1 MFRHSTLTA
10 MAVAAAVLLAGFQA
24 APPPRPP
31 VQLTPALAALAED
44 AEAARSFDYMALKA
58 EGADL
63 GSLSDAVYR
72 RAVIADSDPRC
83 LTEAEA
89 ELQANLAAAMIAA
102 DRAAFDDDR
111 AAAAEAWAKWTLFV
125 EGIEHGQ
132 VATEPPFKWVS
143 DRYAQLE
150 SETSPRSRELLRR
163 TARDQ
168 LYRHA
173 WSGGEQVWGELSPG
187 ANGRVMS
194 RLMRATC
201 LTDRDNTAWLKA
213 DVEANGWFTI
223 PATGAEASSAAWLM
237 AQHADRDRDFQ
248 RHVLAL
254 MEPLVA
260 TGEVSRANYAYLW
273 DRIAVSEK
281 RPQRYGTQGRCTAP
295 GKWEPDE
302 IEDRTRV
309 EALREEARIGSLVE
323 YEAHMQPHCAN
334 FTG

>member
-1 MFRHSTLTA
+1 MFRFIATSATV
-10 MAVAAAVLLAGFQA
+10 AVALATAGFQS
-24 APPPRPP
+24 APPPPP
-31 VQLTPALAALAED
+31 PLPPAIEALTAD
-44 AEAARSFDYMALKA
+44 AGAARAFDYMALKA

-63 GSLSDAVYR
+63 KAMSDAVYR
-72 RAVIADSDPRC
+72 RAVVPGNDPRC

-89 ELQANLAAAMIAA
+89 ELQANLAAAAEA
-102 DRAAFDDDR
+102 HDAAAFDDDR
-111 AAAAEAWAKWTLFV
+111 AAATEAWAKWTLFA

-132 VATEPPFKWVS
+132 VATEAPFKWVS
-143 DRYAQLE
+143 DRYAQLA
-150 SETSPRSRELLRR
+150 SETNPRAQELLRR

-168 LYRHA
+168 LHRHG
-173 WSGGEQVWGELSPG
+173 WSGGPQVWGELSPG
-187 ANGRVMS
+187 ANGRVLA

-213 DVEANGWFTI
+213 DVAANGWFTI
-223 PATGAEASSAAWLM
+223 SATGAEASSSAWLM

-260 TGEVSRANYAYLW
+260 SGEVTRGNYAYLW
-273 DRIAVSEK
+273 DRIAVSEE

-295 GKWEPDE
+295 SKWEPNE
-302 IEDRTRV
+302 IEDMGRV
-309 EALREEARIGSLVE
+309 EALREEAEIGSLVE
-323 YEAHMQPHCAN
+323 YTALMQPHCAG

>member
-1 MFRHSTLTA
+1 MLRSAVLTA
-10 MAVAAAVLLAGFQA
+10 MAMAAAVVLAGFQT
-24 APPPRPP
+24 APLPRPP
-31 VQLTPALAALAED
+31 MQLTPALAALAED
-44 AEAARSFDYMALKA
+44 AEAARAFDYMGLKA

-63 GSLSDAVYR
+63 GAMSDAVYR

-83 LTEAEA
+83 LTEAES
-89 ELQANLAAAMIAA
+89 EFQAGLAAAMVAA
-102 DRAAFDDDR
+102 DRAAFEDDK
-111 AAAAEAWAKWTLFV
+111 AAAAEAWAKWTLFA

-143 DRYAQLE
+143 DRYAQLA
-150 SETSPRSRELLRR
+150 TVTNPRAHELLSR

-168 LYRHA
+168 LYRHS
-173 WSGGEQVWGELSPG
+173 WSGGDQVWGELSPG
-187 ANGRVMS
+187 AKGRVLS

-213 DVEANGWFTI
+213 DVAANGWFTI
-223 PATGAEASSAAWLM
+223 SAAGAEASSAAWLM

-254 MEPLVA
+254 MEPLA
-260 TGEVSRANYAYLW
+260 ASGEVTRANYAYLW
-273 DRIAVSEK
+273 DRVAVGEN

-295 GKWEPDE
+295 GRWEPNE
-302 IEDRTRV
+302 IEDMSRV
-309 EALREEARIGSLVE
+309 EALREEADIGTLTE
-323 YEAHMQPHCAN
+323 YQEHMHPHCAD

>member
-1 MFRHSTLTA
+1 MLRDFTLTA
-10 MAVAAAVLLAGFQA
+10 MAVVAAVLLAGFQT
-24 APPPRPP
+24 APSPRPP
-31 VQLTPALAALAED
+31 VELTPVLEALAED
-44 AEAARSFDYMALKA
+44 ARAARAFDYMALKA
-58 EGADL
+58 EGADMKA
-63 GSLSDAVYR
+63 LSDAVYR
-72 RAVIADSDPRC
+72 RTVVTDSDPRC

-89 ELQANLAAAMIAA
+89 EVQMGLAAAAEAA

-111 AAAAEAWAKWTLFV
+111 AAAADAWAKWTLFA
-125 EGIEHGQ
+125 EGLEHGQ

-143 DRYAQLE
+143 DRYAQAE
-150 SETSPRSRELLRR
+150 SETSPRARELLRR

-168 LYRHA
+168 LYRHS
-173 WSGGEQVWGELSPG
+173 WSAGDQVWGELTPG
-187 ANGRVMS
+187 AKGRV
-194 RLMRATC
+194 LTTVTRATC
-201 LTDRDNTAWLKA
+201 LIDGDNTAWLKA
-213 DVEANGWFTI
+213 DVAANGWFTI
-223 PATGAEASSAAWLM
+223 SATGERASSAAWLM

-260 TGEVSRANYAYLW
+260 AGEVTRGNYAYLW
-273 DRIAVSEK
+273 DRIAVSEN

-309 EALREEARIGSLVE
+309 EALREEAEIGSLVE